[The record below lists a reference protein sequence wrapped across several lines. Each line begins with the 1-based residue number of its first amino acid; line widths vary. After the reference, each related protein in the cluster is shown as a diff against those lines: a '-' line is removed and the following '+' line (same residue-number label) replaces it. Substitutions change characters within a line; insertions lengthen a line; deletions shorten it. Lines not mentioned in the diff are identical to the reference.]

1 MKTTYFFRKE
11 YNYVMNEQRFDYD
24 VNQCDGGCGSI
35 LKEDNLECHH
45 IIPKK
50 LKLERH
56 TFQILEGPESPFNY
70 TYLCKECHKIFTFDK
85 KEQYKIVDNFKKNR
99 LMSEENIR
107 KMIISDNINL
117 GHLKFLHKDNY
128 INQSEFNN
136 LQQDLKTRDFYRS
149 I

>member
-1 MKTTYFFRKE
+1 MKICTECKQGKSLNHFSK
-11 YNYVMNEQRFDYD
+11 NISKK
-24 VNQCDGGCGSI
+24 DGLSS
-35 LKEDNLECHH
+35 H
-45 IIPKK
+45 
-50 LKLERH
+50 
-56 TFQILEGPESPFNY
+56 
-70 TYLCKECHKIFTFDK
+70 CKECHKIFTFDK